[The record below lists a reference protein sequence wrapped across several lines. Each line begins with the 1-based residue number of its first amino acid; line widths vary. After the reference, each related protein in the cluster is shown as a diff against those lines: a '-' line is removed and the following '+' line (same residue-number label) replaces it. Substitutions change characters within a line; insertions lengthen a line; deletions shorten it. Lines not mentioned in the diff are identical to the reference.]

1 MESKIKVEREW
12 AGKKLILE
20 TGELAKQAGG
30 AVLVTYADTVIL
42 ATATC
47 SEKPRE
53 GIDFFPMTVDFEEK
67 LYAAGKI
74 PGGFLKREG
83 RPTEKA
89 TLTSRLIDRPL
100 RPLFPE
106 GFRNDVQIV
115 AMTLSA
121 DQEND
126 PDIPAIIGA
135 SAALTIS
142 NIPFNGPVAAVR
154 IGLIDG
160 NFAVNPTFKELEGS
174 RLNLIV
180 AGTRDAIMMVE
191 AGANEVSEDEM
202 LKAFQIAHENIKEI
216 ISMIDEL
223 AAKAGKKKLDLPV
236 YKPDKDLEILIRKNY
251 TGEIKKAM
259 RITDKQ
265 EREQAFSAI
274 SREAAVE
281 VITREAGD
289 ARDRLLSILLDA
301 KSYDFETIIKKI
313 QEEELRNMVVD
324 DRFRPDGRRLDEIR
338 PLDCKVGVLP
348 RTHGSAVFT
357 RGQTQVLTT
366 VTLGAPSEK
375 QNLDS
380 LAPEESKR
388 YIHHYNFPSFSVGE
402 TRPMRGPGRR
412 EIGHGALAER
422 ALLPMI
428 PSLDEFPYTLRLVS
442 DVLESNGSTSMASTC
457 ASSLSLFDAG
467 VPVKKAVAGI
477 AMGLIMKGDKFAV
490 LTDIQGMEDAL
501 GEMDFKVAGTRDG
514 ITAMQ
519 MDIKVSGISHAVME
533 QALSQAKAARLK
545 ILDVME
551 TSLPAPRTDLSK
563 YAPRMIIIVI
573 STDKIKD
580 VIGPGGKI
588 INKIISETGVKIDI
602 EQDGRIFIASV
613 DMEAGQKAQKM
624 IEKLT
629 QDVEVG
635 EVYIGK
641 VSRIMNFGAFV
652 EILPGKE
659 GLVHISQFGGD
670 RVERVED
677 VANVGDELTVKVS
690 EIDSQGRINLTRRGL
705 VPGFEGEPAETGAG
719 SAGRPPHRGGSR
731 DRDDRPRKPY
741 RR

>member
-1 MESKIKVEREW
+1 MDNKITIEREW

-30 AVLVTYADTVIL
+30 AVLVTYADTVVL

-53 GIDFFPMTVDFEEK
+53 GIDFFPLTVDFEEK

-89 TLTSRLIDRPL
+89 TLTSRLIDRPI

-106 GFRNDVQIV
+106 GFRNEVQVV

-142 NIPFNGPVAAVR
+142 NIHFNGPIAAVR
-154 IGLIDG
+154 IGLING
-160 NFAVNPTFKELEGS
+160 NFVVNPTFKELEGS

-202 LKAFQIAHENIKEI
+202 LKAFELAHENIKEI

-223 AAKAGKKKLDLPV
+223 AAKAGKPKLDLPV
-236 YKPDKDLEILIRKNY
+236 YTPDKDLEALIRKNY
-251 TGEIKKAM
+251 TDDIKKAM

-265 EREQAFSAI
+265 EREQAFNAI

-281 VITREAGD
+281 IITREAGD
-289 ARDRLLSILLDA
+289 ARDRLLAILLDA

-313 QEEELRNMVVD
+313 MEEELRHIVVEE
-324 DRFRPDGRRLDEIR
+324 RLRPDGRRLDEIR
-338 PLDCKVGVLP
+338 TLDCKIGVLP

-375 QNLDS
+375 QSLDS

-388 YIHHYNFPSFSVGE
+388 YIHHYNFPPFSVGE
-402 TRPMRGPGRR
+402 TKPMRGPGRR

-422 ALLPMI
+422 AILPMI
-428 PSLDEFPYTLRLVS
+428 PSLEEFPYTLRLVS

-477 AMGLIMKGDKFAV
+477 AIGLIMKGDKFAV

-551 TSLPAPRTDLSK
+551 ASLPAPRAELSK
-563 YAPRMIIIVI
+563 YAPRMIILVI

-613 DMEAGQKAQKM
+613 DGEAGQKAQKM
-624 IEKLT
+624 IEDLT
-629 QDVEVG
+629 RDVEVG
-635 EVYIGK
+635 EVYLGK

-677 VANVGDELTVKVS
+677 VANVGDELMVKVS

-705 VPGFEGEPAETGAG
+705 VPGFEGEGETVSSGAG
-719 SAGRPPHRGGSR
+719 SPPRRGGFR
-731 DRDDRPRKPY
+731 DREERPRKPF